1 PSPTIMSSSF
11 LPPLTIPP
19 SGTHTHTLI
28 FLHGRGDRASIFGP
42 IFTSDL
48 FDTASFPSLKL
59 IFPTPAEKFSRLYNR
74 RLRQWFYFS
83 HKTPRGEYSPQLVEG
98 LKEVVEYVGGLIDTE
113 EKEGVEVL
121 LGGLS
126 QGCAVAVM
134 AMLAGGR
141 KVKGVVGM
149 SGWMPFVGELGEGLE
164 GVRRLREVLGMP
176 PLGEEEVRGVLE
188 TPVWLGHGDADEVV
202 EYEVGRE
209 MCVALEKLGM
219 TVRWKR
225 YSGLRHWY
233 QTPEEIEDVVKFWAE
248 MCGLLA
254 GERRIGAGR

>member
-1 PSPTIMSSSF
+1 
-11 LPPLTIPP
+11 LTIPP

-42 IFTSDL
+42 IFTSNL
-48 FDTASFPSLKL
+48 FRTASFPGLKL
-59 IFPTPAEKFSRLYNR
+59 IFPTPPETFSHVYNR
-74 RLRQWFYFS
+74 RIRQWFDFW
-83 HKTPRGEYSPQLVEG
+83 HQTPRGEYSPQLVEG
-98 LKEVVEYVGGLIDTE
+98 LKEVVEYVGGLIDEE

-149 SGWMPFVGELGEGLE
+149 SGWMPFAGEVEEGVE
-164 GVRRLREVLGMP
+164 GVRRMREVLGMP
-176 PLGEEEVRGVLE
+176 PLGDEVVRAALG

-202 EYEVGRE
+202 KYEVGRE

-219 TVRWKR
+219 DVKWKR
-225 YSGLRHWY
+225 YEGLGHWY
-233 QTPEEIEDVVKFWAE
+233 QIPEEIEDVVKFWAE
-248 MCGLLA
+248 TCGL
-254 GERRIGAGR
+254 